1 MSPSSSTAP
10 TSSTA
15 VVSAEGLGRWYG
27 EVVGLGDLT
36 VNIEPGITGLVGPNG
51 AGKSTF
57 MKVMVGELR
66 PHRGKVRV
74 LGYKPFGSRPLYRRL
89 GFCPQQDALYEH
101 QTGINFVRDL
111 LRLGGESKSRATVL
125 AGEAMDRVG
134 LSDAMNRKVSDYSKG
149 MRQRTRLAQAIAHS
163 PELIIADEPL
173 TGLDP
178 IARRQILELFQ
189 GLAADGKSVIL
200 SSHVLH
206 EVESL
211 TETIVLIH
219 RGRLL
224 AQGTVREVRQ
234 LISRHPSRVSVTARD
249 PRLLASRL
257 FDQPL
262 VRAVSL
268 GADGESLQIETD
280 NVAEFHGTFARVAAD
295 ASAGVRSLSS
305 DDASLEAVFDYLVG

>member
-1 MSPSSSTAP
+1 MS
-10 TSSTA
+10 A
-15 VVSAEGLGRWYG
+15 VVQAEGLGRWYG

-66 PHRGKVRV
+66 PHRGRIRV
-74 LGYKPFGSRPLYRRL
+74 LGHKPFGSRPLYRRL

-101 QTGINFVRDL
+101 QTGMEFVRDL
-111 LRLGGESKSRATVL
+111 LRLGGESKRRATVM
-125 AGEAMDRVG
+125 AGEAMERVG
-134 LSDAMNRKVSDYSKG
+134 LTDAMNRKVSDYSKG
-149 MRQRTRLAQAIAHS
+149 MRQRTRLAQSIAHN

-178 IARRQILELFQ
+178 IARRQVLELFQ
-189 GLAADGKSVIL
+189 GLAAEGKSIIL

-211 TETIVLIH
+211 TETMVLIH

-234 LISRHPSRVSVTARD
+234 LISRHPSRVRVTARE
-249 PRLLASRL
+249 PRKLAAKL
-257 FDQPL
+257 FNQPH

-268 GADGESLQIETD
+268 GSDGKSIQIETD
-280 NVAEFHGTFARVAAD
+280 NVAEFHVTFAEAA
-295 ASAGVRSLSS
+295 ASARAGVKSLSS